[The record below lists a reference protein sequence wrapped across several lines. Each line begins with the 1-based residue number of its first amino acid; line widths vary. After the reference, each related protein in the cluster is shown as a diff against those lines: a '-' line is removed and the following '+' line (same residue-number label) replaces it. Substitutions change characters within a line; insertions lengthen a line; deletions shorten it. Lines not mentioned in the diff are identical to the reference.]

1 MENIKTA
8 REVREERA
16 EMKKTLSGEILT
28 KGINSDMAHS
38 ESLGF
43 FRGERKEQIEK
54 TENRLWEIIK
64 EENLSL
70 IQAESVIHR
79 LSGRIKREKQI
90 TLANTT
96 IK

>member
-1 MENIKTA
+1 MAAGKIDENT
-8 REVREERA
+8 
-16 EMKKTLSGEILT
+16 
-28 KGINSDMAHS
+28 AHS

-43 FRGERKEQIEK
+43 FHGERKEQIEK

-64 EENLSL
+64 EEGLSL
-70 IQAESVIHR
+70 TQAERVIGG
-79 LSGRIKREKQI
+79 LSGRIKKEKRI

>member
-28 KGINSDMAHS
+28 KGINADMTHS
-38 ESLGF
+38 ESMGF
-43 FRGERKEQIEK
+43 FHGERKEQIEK

-64 EENLSL
+64 EEGLSL
-70 IQAESVIHR
+70 TQAENVIR
-79 LSGRIKREKQI
+79 KLSGRIKREKQT
-90 TLANTT
+90 TLANTK